1 MKNITSKMKTQ
12 IANAIAVSLILAFI
26 FSSRVAYADAPTIS
40 AFLQNNKVQTALGWA
55 SIVIALV
62 FILAI
67 VVGLIKV
74 VPVAMA
80 FWRRRDG
87 IDQGSEVSKGYLI
100 GWGLLI
106 VVPAVITGVAS
117 FTFGSVI
124 TSAITTAVSQIFK

>member
-1 MKNITSKMKTQ
+1 MKKITLKMKKQ
-12 IANAIAVSLILAFI
+12 ITNLAAVSLILGVTL
-26 FSSRVAYADAPTIS
+26 SSRVAYADAPSIS

-67 VVGLIKV
+67 IVGLIKV

-87 IDQGSEVSKGYLI
+87 IDQGSEVSKGYLV
-100 GWGLLI
+100 GWGMLI
-106 VVPAVITGVAS
+106 VIPAVIIGVAS

-124 TSAITTAVSQIFK
+124 TSAITTAVSQVFK